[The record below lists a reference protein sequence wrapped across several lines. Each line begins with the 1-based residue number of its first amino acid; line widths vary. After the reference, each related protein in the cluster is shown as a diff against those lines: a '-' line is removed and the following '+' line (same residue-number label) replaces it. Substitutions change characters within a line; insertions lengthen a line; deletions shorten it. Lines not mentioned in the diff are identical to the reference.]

1 MNARPSTARLELQL
15 SRDQSMRLLGR
26 LSEIPSLR
34 FTIERG
40 RMTPTDVWMVVRLQ
54 GAAPELERAMG
65 LGRSARAQRE
75 PLSPGGSS
83 FAAVSVGSM
92 AASSSESSSA

>member
-1 MNARPSTARLELQL
+1 MNARASTARLELQL
-15 SRDQSMRLLGR
+15 SRDQSMQLLGR

-54 GAAPELERAMG
+54 GGASELERAMG
-65 LGRSARAQRE
+65 LGRSARAQRG
-75 PLSPGGSS
+75 PSDGRSP
-83 FAAVSVGSM
+83 FAVVSAGSM
-92 AASSSESSSA
+92 VSSSSESSSA

>member
-1 MNARPSTARLELQL
+1 MIARPATARMELQL
-15 SRDQSMRLLGR
+15 SRDQSMQFLGR

-40 RMTPTDVWMVVRLQ
+40 RMTPTEVWMVVSLQ
-54 GAAPELERAMG
+54 GGAPELERALG
-65 LGRSARAQRE
+65 LGRIARAQGR
-75 PLSPGGSS
+75 PAAGGSS
-83 FAAVSVGSM
+83 LAAVSVGSM